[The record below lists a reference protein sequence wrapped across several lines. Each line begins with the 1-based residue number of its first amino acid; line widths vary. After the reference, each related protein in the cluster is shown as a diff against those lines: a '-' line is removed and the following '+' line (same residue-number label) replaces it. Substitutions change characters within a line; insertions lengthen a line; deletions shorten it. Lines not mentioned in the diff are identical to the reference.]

1 MSFLAYEE
9 FELKLDE
16 VELVIEGHPI
26 FTTFAGV
33 ITFDCRKRVKLIE
46 RRDEND
52 TLVAVCPHKSPA
64 LHKALLAAFA
74 ACESEADEIIRN
86 YEYEHGLVEDDYPR
100 MMQREFI

>member
-16 VELVIEGHPI
+16 VELTIEGHRI

-46 RRDEND
+46 RRNEDD
-52 TLVAVCPHKSPA
+52 QLVAVCPHKSPA

-74 ACESEADEIIRN
+74 ACDAEADEIIRN
-86 YEYEHGLVEDDYPR
+86 YEFDNGLAEDPYPR